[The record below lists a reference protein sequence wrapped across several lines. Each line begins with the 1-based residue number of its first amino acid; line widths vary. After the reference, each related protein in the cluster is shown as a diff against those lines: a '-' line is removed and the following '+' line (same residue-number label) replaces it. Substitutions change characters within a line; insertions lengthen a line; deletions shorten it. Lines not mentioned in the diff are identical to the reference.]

1 VSRPRSSRRR
11 RSRHCLRV
19 LEHSSRPS
27 TISKR
32 LLNQLA
38 TATYLDQVLSFSL
51 GDKRL
56 KLGCCESIDQ
66 TSLGDNEQENLG
78 AGEYRQFVCL

>member
-1 VSRPRSSRRR
+1 M
-11 RSRHCLRV
+11 
-19 LEHSSRPS
+19 
-27 TISKR
+27 
-32 LLNQLA
+32 
-38 TATYLDQVLSFSL
+38 ATYLDQVLSFSL